1 VTSQALAACTFLG
14 ALPHLS
20 QCRQSQKGF
29 LSSPRYV
36 HLSMILRHMVLL
48 TASTGVTVLLTS
60 TSSTAAAHADREAPE
75 EVRKA
80 PCCRPDK
87 LLLLVT
93 HLM

>member
-1 VTSQALAACTFLG
+1 MTSQALAACTFLG

-36 HLSMILRHMVLL
+36 HLSMILQHMVLL
-48 TASTGVTVLLTS
+48 TAGSVTVLLTS